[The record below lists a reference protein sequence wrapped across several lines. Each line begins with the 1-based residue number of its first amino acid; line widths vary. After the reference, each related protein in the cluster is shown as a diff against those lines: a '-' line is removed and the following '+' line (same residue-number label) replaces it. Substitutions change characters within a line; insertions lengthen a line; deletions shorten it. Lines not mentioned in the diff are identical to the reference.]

1 LHRVLRTE
9 RWLMLRRNPPLFT
22 SGDNQLGQVRGLM
35 LTHLKAL
42 WA

>member
-1 LHRVLRTE
+1 
-9 RWLMLRRNPPLFT
+9 LFT